1 MADNTMK
8 SNISKMIYLLWRHV
22 NKRSQTNFILLIG
35 LAFFSCLAEMF
46 SIGAVLPVLVFVSN
60 PQGISDNYLLQL
72 ISDFIQSENQHEIF
86 IGIIVIFIFA
96 AFLAGLMKLLLVRF
110 STLLIFEVGK
120 EISSK
125 IFYNHI
131 RQPMEIHM
139 NKNSSELVSL
149 TTQKV
154 SLLIHSTLGPLIN
167 IITASM
173 LLFSVTII
181 LCIINL
187 KVSLFT
193 AFTFIFIYLIISLLI
208 KEKIKKNGELLA
220 IKSPKSVQAV
230 QEATSGIKEILLNN
244 CQNHFFREFTKN
256 NNPSLNVQASTLFL
270 IQAPKFILESI
281 AISSLAIFGI
291 YFFVNGEISNMLPFI
306 GVLALSAQ
314 KCLPLFQQIFN
325 SWSMLV
331 NSKAILGEI
340 LDGLQV
346 KKFDTYDIK
355 ESVSLEFNT
364 SIEFKDFY
372 FSYDKDKKIIFDKA
386 NLSISKGDRIGLTGV
401 SGGGKSTFINCLA
414 GLLKY
419 QGDSIFVDGHLLNK
433 NSMLSWRNKISIV
446 PQSVVI
452 LNRSI
457 EENIA
462 FGIDPNEIDKDL
474 LFKAINDAD
483 LLDLI
488 DNFKYKE
495 KTLISESGSS
505 LSGGQIQRIGIAR
518 ALYKNPEVI
527 VFDESTS
534 NLDNKTEEK
543 ILKTINNFC
552 ATITVIIVSHD
563 PKPLNVCNKVFKIK
577 NKQFI
582 LTKS

>member
-1 MADNTMK
+1 MK

-60 PQGISDNYLLQL
+60 PQGISDNYLLKF
-72 ISDFIQSENQHEIF
+72 ISDFIQSDNQHEIF

-154 SLLIHSTLGPLIN
+154 SLIIHSTLAPLIN

-270 IQAPKFILESI
+270 IQAPK
-281 AISSLAIFGI
+281 
-291 YFFVNGEISNMLPFI
+291 
-306 GVLALSAQ
+306 
-314 KCLPLFQQIFN
+314 
-325 SWSMLV
+325 
-331 NSKAILGEI
+331 
-340 LDGLQV
+340 
-346 KKFDTYDIK
+346 
-355 ESVSLEFNT
+355 
-364 SIEFKDFY
+364 
-372 FSYDKDKKIIFDKA
+372 
-386 NLSISKGDRIGLTGV
+386 
-401 SGGGKSTFINCLA
+401 
-414 GLLKY
+414 
-419 QGDSIFVDGHLLNK
+419 
-433 NSMLSWRNKISIV
+433 
-446 PQSVVI
+446 
-452 LNRSI
+452 
-457 EENIA
+457 
-462 FGIDPNEIDKDL
+462 
-474 LFKAINDAD
+474 
-483 LLDLI
+483 
-488 DNFKYKE
+488 
-495 KTLISESGSS
+495 
-505 LSGGQIQRIGIAR
+505 
-518 ALYKNPEVI
+518 
-527 VFDESTS
+527 
-534 NLDNKTEEK
+534 
-543 ILKTINNFC
+543 
-552 ATITVIIVSHD
+552 
-563 PKPLNVCNKVFKIK
+563 
-577 NKQFI
+577 
-582 LTKS
+582 